1 MQNSFAYYFETSGV
15 VAYAML
21 AVAVVLYNILF
32 SLIFELY
39 SKNKSVQKLGISEEF
54 GSLQNKYFAYFKAVN
69 LKLKLAAAL
78 AAALPLLGLLGT
90 VLGMEICFVSNS
102 GSYDIVALG
111 VSKALLT
118 TQAGLVLSL
127 PSFVFV
133 FCAKYLK
140 TRLVGNLQNAA
151 LPRKKNGGAL

>member
-1 MQNSFAYYFETSGV
+1 MQNSLDYYFETSGV

-32 SLIFELY
+32 SLIFELH
-39 SKNKSVQKLGISEEF
+39 SKNKSAKTAAAQSVC
-54 GSLQNKYFAYFKAVN
+54 SLTKCLPAYFNAVN
-69 LKLKLAAAL
+69 LKLKLAAVL

-127 PSFVFV
+127 PSFIFV
-133 FCAKYLK
+133 FFAKLLK
-140 TRLVGNLQNAA
+140 TRLAENLQNAA
-151 LPRKKNGGAL
+151 LLHKEKDFAL

>member
-39 SKNKSVQKLGISEEF
+39 SKNKSVQKSEINEAF
-54 GSLQNKYFAYFKAVN
+54 WGLQNKYFAYFKAVN
-69 LKLKLAAAL
+69 LKLKLAASL
-78 AAALPLLGLLGT
+78 AASLPLLGLLGT

-102 GSYDIVALG
+102 GNLDIVAFG

-140 TRLVGNLQNAA
+140 ARLAGNLQNAA
-151 LPRKKNGGAL
+151 LPRKKIGGVL